1 MLCEK
6 TLIKAAGTGYLVK
19 LCPPAAESDA
29 AYTVKASRVSLVAG
43 SECYVQFVYYDGSG
57 TAPAAPSVIFATAS
71 DQKPAVHL
79 AAGQPF
85 NRGTL
90 GQTNNPYTH
99 LRVWAVAAG
108 ELLVDAE

>member
-6 TLIKAAGTGYLVK
+6 TLIMAAGAGYLVK
-19 LCPPAAESDA
+19 LCPPAAESDNA
-29 AYTVKASRVSLVAG
+29 FQVKASRVSLVAQ
-43 SECYVQFVYYDGSG
+43 SECYVQFVNYDGSG
-57 TAPAAPSVIFATAS
+57 TAPVAPAAIFATTS
-71 DQKPAVHL
+71 DQKAAVHL
-79 AAGQPF
+79 LAGQPF

>member
-6 TLIKAAGTGYLVK
+6 TLIMAAGTGYLVK

-43 SECYVQFVYYDGSG
+43 SECYVQFVSYDGSG
-57 TAPAAPSVIFATAS
+57 TAPIAPAAIFATTNNE
-71 DQKPAVHL
+71 KPAVHL